1 MQNLLDRRLRLLL
14 DHGLCPLIDRELCS
28 LIDHELCSLI
38 DKRFHFELP
47 EQSRG
52 QVCLGKHWQS
62 VYSAARAQPRAN
74 PKNPRNP

>member
-38 DKRFHFELP
+38 DKRFRFELP
-47 EQSRG
+47 ERNRG
-52 QVCLGKHWQS
+52 QTLKIRAIPKSVILLG
-62 VYSAARAQPRAN
+62 VM
-74 PKNPRNP
+74 PKDNSHHNG